1 MYPNISQTNVEEY
14 HSKTTHPGWIYA
26 NYHFL
31 TVGIVSVKSVITGHK
46 HDNSYAY
53 LLLLHCCR
61 LGWLSITAWLQETV
75 KSPKRSQRDS
85 NSSENSSCFAVEIRV
100 TLENHGKTLENHGK
114 HWKIMEKHWKIME
127 NIGKTL
133 ENHGKHWKFLE
144 NVGNSWKNIGN
155 CWKNIGN
162 SWKTLEVF
170 YFSFQLVFFFIFG
183 SHR

>member
-1 MYPNISQTNVEEY
+1 MSQTNVEEY

-100 TLENHGKTLENHGK
+100 TLENHGKTLENR
-114 HWKIMEKHWKIME
+114 
-127 NIGKTL
+127 GKTL
-133 ENHGKHWKFLE
+133 EIPG
-144 NVGNSWKNIGN
+144 
-155 CWKNIGN
+155 
-162 SWKTLEVF
+162 KTLEIPGKHCK
-170 YFSFQLVFFFIFG
+170 FFISVFNLFFSSSLALIDR
-183 SHR
+183 SHLGFEKASGATLSKALQTSVTRISTCYAIKQLANGWLY